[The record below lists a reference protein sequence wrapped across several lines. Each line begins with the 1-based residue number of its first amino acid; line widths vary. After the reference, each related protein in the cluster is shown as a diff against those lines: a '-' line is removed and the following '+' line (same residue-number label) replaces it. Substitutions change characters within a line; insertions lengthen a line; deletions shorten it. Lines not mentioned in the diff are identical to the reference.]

1 MAIIK
6 IDSEWL
12 FKKAVEARDNLKALT
27 NKSDKTHE
35 DVDAARIELGKI
47 DLITEIFEEENR
59 KTIITE
65 SN

>member
-6 IDSEWL
+6 IDTEWL

-27 NKSDKTHE
+27 NKSDKTFE
-35 DVDAARIELGKI
+35 DMEAAKTELGKI

-59 KTIITE
+59 KVIITE